1 MTTRGMG
8 LVVRVCCIGAVAAML
23 PLGTPSKAE
32 PAPRTQTE
40 RTAPV
45 GVPPPRPRDLAIPP
59 PALPSVSAPAE
70 QSPAK
75 PVEPQSPVT
84 STPTPPGEG
93 ACMRAL
99 AAIAGNRIRQPDA
112 KQYRATDPAC
122 RVQEPVVVE
131 ALTYRASDGPG
142 TVVFA
147 PPVTISCAMAT
158 TVSQWLDDTVQP
170 LARGHFGRELSRL
183 QVGGGYECRRRNRS
197 TAGPV
202 SEHATGQALDIFAFV
217 MGEERSGGVRVMVE
231 KPAGLAQDRFLKS
244 VRQSACG
251 AFATSLGPGSD
262 AAHANHLHVDIQPRR
277 SAAAR
282 FCQ

>member
-1 MTTRGMG
+1 MTSRGMR
-8 LVVRVCCIGAVAAML
+8 LVVRVCRIGAVVAMV
-23 PLGTPSKAE
+23 PLGTLSKAE
-32 PAPRTQTE
+32 AALRARPEMRPAPI
-40 RTAPV
+40 
-45 GVPPPRPRDLAIPP
+45 GLPPPRPQDLSVPS
-59 PALPSVSAPAE
+59 PAQPTVPTPTE

-75 PVEPQSPVT
+75 PLEPQSPVSFT
-84 STPTPPGEG
+84 APAEG
-93 ACMRAL
+93 ACTRAL

-112 KQYRATDPAC
+112 KHYRATDPAC

-131 ALTYRASDGPG
+131 ALAYRAGDGPG

-170 LARGHFGRELSRL
+170 LARGHFGRDLSRL
-183 QVGGGYECRRRNRS
+183 QVGGGYECRRRNRA

-217 MGEERSGGVRVMVE
+217 IGEERSGGVRVMVE
-231 KPAGLAQDRFLKS
+231 KPTGLAQDRFLKS

-277 SAAAR
+277 SAASR

>member
-1 MTTRGMG
+1 MTSRGMG
-8 LVVRVCCIGAVAAML
+8 LVVQMCCIGAVAAMV
-23 PLGTPSKAE
+23 PLGAATKAE
-32 PAPRTQTE
+32 AAPRTQTE
-40 RTAPV
+40 MRPAPI
-45 GVPPPRPRDLAIPP
+45 GLPPPRPRDLAMPS
-59 PALPSVSAPAE
+59 PALPSAPAPAE

-84 STPTPPGEG
+84 ATPPGEG
-93 ACMRAL
+93 TCTRAL
-99 AAIAGNRIRQPDA
+99 AAIAGNRIHQPDA

-131 ALTYRASDGPG
+131 ALAYRAGDGPG
-142 TVVFA
+142 AVVFA

-170 LARGHFGRELSRL
+170 LARGHFGRDLSRL

>member
-1 MTTRGMG
+1 MTAKRMRQFAALCG
-8 LVVRVCCIGAVAAML
+8 IGAVVAIVSFFTLSQAEAAS
-23 PLGTPSKAE
+23 GAKAE
-32 PAPRTQTE
+32 TRPAP
-40 RTAPV
+40 A
-45 GVPPPRPRDLAIPP
+45 GLPPLRPKDL
-59 PALPSVSAPAE
+59 ALPSPAAVPVPSE

-75 PVEPQSPVT
+75 PREAQPSVT
-84 STPTPPGEG
+84 SSAPGES

-99 AAIAGNRIRQPDA
+99 AAVAGNRIRQPDA
-112 KQYRATDPAC
+112 MQYRATESTC
-122 RVQEPVVVE
+122 QVQEPIVVE
-131 ALTYRASDGPG
+131 ALAYRAADGPG

-158 TVSQWLDDTVQP
+158 RVSQWLDDTIQP
-170 LARGHFGRELSRL
+170 LARGYFGQDLSRL
-183 QVGGGYECRRRNRS
+183 QVGGGHECRRRNRS
-197 TAGPV
+197 TAGPL

-231 KPAGLAQDRFLKS
+231 KPAGLAQDRFLKA

-277 SAAAR
+277 SASTR

>member
-1 MTTRGMG
+1 MTSRGMRPM
-8 LVVRVCCIGAVAAML
+8 VRVCCIGAVAAIVS
-23 PLGTPSKAE
+23 LGALSTVEA
-32 PAPRTQTE
+32 APRA
-40 RTAPV
+40 RSAMRPAPV
-45 GVPPPRPRDLAIPP
+45 GLPPPRPQNLAAPS
-59 PALPSVSAPAE
+59 PALPVPAPAE
-70 QSPAK
+70 QRPAK
-75 PVEPQSPVT
+75 SIESHSPV
-84 STPTPPGEG
+84 STAPGEG
-93 ACMRAL
+93 ACMRSL
-99 AAIAGNRIRQPDA
+99 GAIAGNRIRQPDA
-112 KQYRATDPAC
+112 KQYPTTDPAC

-131 ALTYRASDGPG
+131 ALAYRAGDGPG
-142 TVVFA
+142 VVVFA

-217 MGEERSGGVRVMVE
+217 VGDERSGGSRVVVE
-231 KPAGLAQDRFLKS
+231 KPAGLVQDRFLKS

-262 AAHANHLHVDIQPRR
+262 TAHANHLHVDIQPRR
-277 SAAAR
+277 SAASR